1 VDDADRPTAASVAVR
16 EFTMA
21 DYAAV
26 DELWRRA
33 GLWMRPSD
41 RPERLALKLTRDP
54 DLFLVA
60 ESGGR
65 IVGVT
70 MGGWDGR
77 RAYIYHLAVE
87 PERRR
92 RGVASRL
99 IDELEARFRAKGAL
113 KAKLQIVEG
122 NDASIAFFSARGYEL
137 ERVCRPWG
145 KELVPGGAPDDL
157 GGAPGDHCGGPDL
170 GGAPGDREPC

>member
-1 VDDADRPTAASVAVR
+1 MADADHPTAASLALR

-21 DYAAV
+21 DYEAV
-26 DELWRRA
+26 DGLWRRA

-41 RPERLALKLTRDP
+41 KADRVALKLTRDP

-60 ESGGR
+60 LAGHR

-77 RAYIYHLAVE
+77 RAYVYHLAVE
-87 PERRR
+87 PEWQR

-99 IDELEARFRAKGAL
+99 MDELEERFRAKGAL
-113 KAKLQIVEG
+113 KAKLQIVQG
-122 NDASIAFFSARGYEL
+122 NDASAAFFGARGYRL
-137 ERVCRPWG
+137 ESDCLPWG
-145 KELVPGGAPDDL
+145 RELVPGGAPT
-157 GGAPGDHCGGPDL
+157 
-170 GGAPGDREPC
+170 DRERC